1 MTSSDIEYL
10 ELKKEVVESNS
21 QLDLIFNSLPQS
33 MALVDPSFEILRV
46 NENFL
51 SLYGVKNE
59 DVVGKKCYNAC
70 FDRENVCDNCLVEKA
85 LKSKKTEKK
94 IKSFPN
100 GEICEMMARPVL
112 NHDGEITHVLDIR
125 TNITELVEKEREIRR
140 IQFAMDQSTD
150 EFWLFNKNWEVVYVS
165 NSASDNL
172 NYSIYE
178 LKNMPLGRINM
189 IDRIENLPDLFNQ
202 LRKKKNLRIESVQ
215 FKKDGTT
222 YPCEMNLS
230 YFADQD
236 EYIYAVVRNITKRK
250 QRENALIESIEKA
263 EKALNLKSTFLANM
277 SHEIRT
283 PMNAIIGFS
292 QLIMEE
298 ELDDQTKKELKAE
311 ILENSNYLLSIIS
324 DIMEISQIESGNR
337 IADSKEFNVS
347 EMLTRLYNEFK
358 PLTTD
363 NLNLDLNILL
373 SEEQMVLKNDSNII
387 SKILSHLLR
396 NAFKFSNKGLIVLG
410 CSFDEKK
417 ECVHFYVE
425 DSGIGISREF
435 FTEIF
440 EPFNQLNPM
449 IKGTGIGL
457 TICKGLA
464 TIIGTKIKVES
475 YQGKGSTFSFN
486 IKTNS

>member
-100 GEICEMMARPVL
+100 GEICEMMAKPVL
-112 NHDGEITHVLDIR
+112 NQDGEITHVLDIR

-140 IQFAMDQSTD
+140 IQFAMDQSSD

-283 PMNAIIGFS
+283 PMNAIIGI
-292 QLIMEE
+292 LI
-298 ELDDQTKKELKAE
+298 
-311 ILENSNYLLSIIS
+311 S
-324 DIMEISQIESGNR
+324 
-337 IADSKEFNVS
+337 
-347 EMLTRLYNEFK
+347 
-358 PLTTD
+358 
-363 NLNLDLNILL
+363 
-373 SEEQMVLKNDSNII
+373 
-387 SKILSHLLR
+387 
-396 NAFKFSNKGLIVLG
+396 
-410 CSFDEKK
+410 
-417 ECVHFYVE
+417 
-425 DSGIGISREF
+425 
-435 FTEIF
+435 
-440 EPFNQLNPM
+440 
-449 IKGTGIGL
+449 
-457 TICKGLA
+457 
-464 TIIGTKIKVES
+464 
-475 YQGKGSTFSFN
+475 
-486 IKTNS
+486 